1 MPVPH
6 SRSVITSLFKWLFVL
21 VLICTLVAAVF
32 AWQFLQKLDKDLPD
46 IKQLENVQ
54 YQIPLNVYSKEGL
67 LIARFGEKK
76 RIPVDISQTPERLI
90 QAFLAAEDDRF
101 YQHPGVD
108 YQGLLRAALQLALT
122 GKKKQGGS
130 TITMQV
136 TRNFLLT
143 REKTYIRKLKE
154 ILLAL
159 KIERAYSKDKIL
171 ELYLNKIY
179 LGHRAYGVAAA
190 AQTYYGKKLDE
201 LTLAQT
207 AMIAGLPKAPSAYNP
222 VTNPERALERRN
234 YVLGRMLKLGY
245 IDHADYDAAL
255 QEPVSAALAASQ
267 KKSIEL
273 KAPYIA
279 EMVRKEMIE
288 QYGDEAYTRGFKV
301 YTTVTGRLQST
312 ATRAL
317 RNTLHAYDERHGYR
331 SLPHKNLGDST
342 DFKAEKVG
350 ATEQAKI
357 IALTDKSATALLSNG
372 QAIELPW
379 KNIKWARKFKSR
391 FHLGPELRSS
401 ADIFQLNDLIRV
413 RQLNDGIWA
422 LAQIPE
428 VQGAFVS
435 LNPKDGGML
444 ALVGGYDFYYN
455 KFNHATQSKRQPGSG
470 FKPIIYTTALEH
482 GFTAASVINDAPIIM
497 DSNSADSDWRP
508 ENYSKKFY
516 GPTALRVGLR
526 NSRNLI
532 SIRLVKALGI
542 DEITKTA
549 HRFGFRREQVPQ
561 SLSLA
566 LGSGYAT
573 PVQMARMFATF
584 ANGGFLIDPYFIE
597 RIEDNDGNI
606 LFQASPDVAC
616 PTDCN
621 LPENQ
626 HPAPRILSPQVNFL
640 MNSLLR
646 DVVRRGTATK
656 AKVLNR
662 IDLAGKTGTTN
673 DQRDAWFN
681 GFTPDIVATAWV
693 GLDNS
698 KPLGRA
704 EVGGRAALPMWIEFM
719 RTALKDIPEKEL
731 MPPAGIVRVRVNP
744 ETGLRALPGT
754 TGIWEYFRSRYA
766 PQEYAPVAESESVE
780 DDEEDLF

>member
-1 MPVPH
+1 MPR
-6 SRSVITSLFKWLFVL
+6 SRSLIKSFFKWLFVL
-21 VLICTLVAAVF
+21 LLICTLAAAAF
-32 AWQFLQKLDKDLPD
+32 AYHFLREMEKDLPD
-46 IKQLENVQ
+46 IRQLENVQ

-76 RIPVDISQTPERLI
+76 RIPIDIGQTPKRLI

-136 TRNFLLT
+136 TRNFLLS

-159 KIERAYSKDKIL
+159 KIEQAYSKDKIL

-222 VTNPERALERRN
+222 ITNPDRALERRN
-234 YVLGRMLKLGY
+234 YVLGRMLKLAY
-245 IDHADYDAAL
+245 IDQTEYDAAMK
-255 QEPVSAALAASQ
+255 EPVTAALASSQ

-273 KAPYIA
+273 EAPYVA
-279 EMVRKEMIE
+279 EMVRKYMVE

-301 YTTVTGRLQST
+301 YTTVTERLQKA

-331 SLPHKNLGDST
+331 GLPHKNLGEDNA
-342 DFKAEKVG
+342 FKAEKVG

-357 IALTDKSATALLSNG
+357 IALTDKTATVLLSDG
-372 QAIELPW
+372 RAVELPW
-379 KNIKWARKFKSR
+379 DNIKWARRYKNRYYS
-391 FHLGPELRSS
+391 GPEPKTT
-401 ADIFQLNDLIRV
+401 ADIFKLNDLIRV
-413 RQLNDGIWA
+413 RQLNNGSWA

-435 LNPKDGGML
+435 LNPNDGGIL
-444 ALVGGYDFYYN
+444 ALVGGYDFFYN

-497 DSNSADSDWRP
+497 DGNGADADWRP
-508 ENYSKKFY
+508 ENYSRKFY
-516 GPTALRVGLR
+516 GPTPLRVGLR
-526 NSRNLI
+526 KSRNLI
-532 SIRLVKALGI
+532 SIRLVKAVGI
-542 DEITKTA
+542 EEVIKTA
-549 HRFGFRREQVPQ
+549 QRFGFSPEQVPH

-573 PVQMARMFATF
+573 PLQMSRMFATF
-584 ANGGFLIDPYFIE
+584 ANGGFLIDPYFIDQ
-597 RIEDNDGNI
+597 IKDHDDNI
-606 LFQASPDVAC
+606 LFQANPAIAC
-616 PTDCN
+616 AYDCP
-621 LPENQ
+621 LENA
-626 HPAPRILSPQVNFL
+626 HPARRIISPQVNFI

-646 DVVRRGTATK
+646 DVVRRGTATR
-656 AKVLNR
+656 AKVLGR
-662 IDLAGKTGTTN
+662 SDLAGKTGTTN

-719 RTALKDIPEKEL
+719 RTALENRPEKEL
-731 MPPAGIVRVRVNP
+731 LPPAGIVRVRVDP
-744 ETGLRALPGT
+744 ETGLRALSGMPGT
-754 TGIWEYFRSRYA
+754 WEYFRARYA
-766 PQEYAPVAESESVE
+766 PNDYAVIPETDSLEDNE
-780 DDEEDLF
+780 DDDLF